1 MLAFVFAAAV
11 AANPAVDG
19 AVIAKVQGEIAA
31 ACGASPPQSVAWDD
45 FGNDEDGAKALA
57 ASELG
62 FLSSAFAT
70 VCKDAKLKGEVA
82 KQISKVVLRQ
92 AYGATEPTLY
102 ISKGTL
108 FIEYLWVANE
118 AAPDAAFVASE
129 IADRLRGKEPEAP

>member
-1 MLAFVFAAAV
+1 MLAFVIAAAV

-19 AVIAKVQGEIAA
+19 AVITKVQGEIAS
-31 ACGASPPQSVAWDD
+31 ACGASPPLSVSWDD

-70 VCKDAKLKGEVA
+70 VCKDANLKGEVA

-92 AYGATEPTLY
+92 AYGATEPILY

-118 AAPDAAFVASE
+118 AAPDPGFVASE
-129 IADRLRGKEPEAP
+129 IADRLRGGEPEAP